1 MPAMAFSTS
10 RAGNATGLMRSLC
23 SLMPIS
29 ITLVSCS
36 SSYAAAAAAG
46 TSSGGGS
53 SRGFALKTRGG
64 ASEEEASTSVCSPR
78 DSGTNKHSFRSTGH
92 PAVPDGLRL
101 KQVVVICRHG
111 DRAPVSSSLGKIL
124 DDGPDSVKL
133 WNSKLPPK
141 EERYDPPRGAEEL
154 RLVGEGL
161 RGVLEGGGDEGVGG
175 EGSLFPAGLEA
186 EKSAIFVRCTRL
198 KRTHQSAQNML
209 EGLGLKD
216 GVDLYVRPP
225 ERETLWPSKR
235 NRGKQDR
242 LIARAIAES
251 TFPGQAELKTKTAEM
266 VGVPEDDVKW
276 TAVREVLSCYEA
288 HGVALPAGAISSGL
302 VEGVVD
308 YTGWMWGRWFEQ
320 REMARLSLGPFLA
333 ELLTLVG
340 ARGHETGV
348 PEAGMPST
356 PKLAIFSGHDST
368 LVPILT
374 ALKVYD
380 DVWPPYAR

>member
-1 MPAMAFSTS
+1 MLQMLAMTFATS

-36 SSYAAAAAAG
+36 SSYAAAAAG

-53 SRGFALKTRGG
+53 SRGFALKPRGG
-64 ASEEEASTSVCSPR
+64 ASEEEASTPVCRPR
-78 DSGTNKHSFRSTGH
+78 DSGTNKHSFRSMGH

-141 EERYDPPRGAEEL
+141 EERPKPLLLGAEEL

-161 RGVLEGGGDEGVGG
+161 RGVLEGGGDEVVGG

-216 GVDLYVRPP
+216 GVDLYVR
-225 ERETLWPSKR
+225 
-235 NRGKQDR
+235 
-242 LIARAIAES
+242 
-251 TFPGQAELKTKTAEM
+251 
-266 VGVPEDDVKW
+266 
-276 TAVREVLSCYEA
+276 
-288 HGVALPAGAISSGL
+288 
-302 VEGVVD
+302 
-308 YTGWMWGRWFEQ
+308 
-320 REMARLSLGPFLA
+320 
-333 ELLTLVG
+333 
-340 ARGHETGV
+340 
-348 PEAGMPST
+348 
-356 PKLAIFSGHDST
+356 
-368 LVPILT
+368 
-374 ALKVYD
+374 
-380 DVWPPYAR
+380 